1 MMHELINRMR
11 ILMNE
16 SEGNPQENDLVDG
29 IRDILQKQKEAHS
42 EDVWYS
48 DLVNLLKKYDIPLD
62 KS

>member
-1 MMHELINRMR
+1 MR